1 MKNKNILIYSF
12 SVLLII
18 SIIILYKGE
27 KNMKVF
33 NHSKK
38 SYEEIL
44 KIEEY
49 QKSDNL
55 EYLQNISNE
64 KKENV
69 QFVFHGINP
78 PENSRINLY
87 SNALSH
93 TIYNGKYQDKIKITI
108 PTSAYEKEYGMDAIK
123 FSIYN
128 YNTGDTYVLE
138 QEKPYI
144 FWKKNTVVNIK
155 FLPKR
160 EYYNDEFALFI
171 GYTVIL
177 EPTKK

>member
-1 MKNKNILIYSF
+1 MKNKTILISLAL
-12 SVLLII
+12 VLFILCTV
-18 SIIILYKGE
+18 ILYKGTV
-27 KNMKVF
+27 NMKVF

-49 QKSDNL
+49 QRSDNL
-55 EYLQNISNE
+55 EYVKSISSE
-64 KKENV
+64 KKESV
-69 QFVFHGINP
+69 QVVFHGINP
-78 PENSRINLY
+78 PENSRISLY
-87 SNALSH
+87 SSALSH
-93 TIYNGKYQDKIKITI
+93 TIYNGEYKDKIKITI
-108 PTSAYEKEYGMDAIK
+108 PISIYEKEYGMDAIT

-144 FWKKNTVVNIK
+144 FWKKDTVVNIK

-160 EYYNDEFALFI
+160 DYYNEDFRLFV
-171 GYTVIL
+171 GYTVTL
-177 EPTKK
+177 EKI